1 MKIFILRGAP
11 VNRLLDSELNKLQES
26 NIEFAITQNNMEFG
40 LNNKDEGPWSF
51 NTNTLIFIWKE
62 CFWIDEKDSGGVII
76 SDIIKNIF
84 AYRED
89 INWKSEW
96 EHVSNII
103 QHMNSHST
111 VIYNLNT
118 FRFGE

>member
-26 NIEFAITQNNMEFG
+26 DIEFAITQNNMEFG
-40 LNNKDEGPWSF
+40 LNNKNEGPWSF

-62 CFWIDEKDSGGVII
+62 CSWIDEKDPYGVII

-89 INWKSEW
+89 VNWKSEW

>member
-26 NIEFAITQNNMEFG
+26 DIEFAITQNNIEFG
-40 LNNKDEGPWSF
+40 LNNKNEGPWSF

-62 CFWIDEKDSGGVII
+62 CSWIDEKDPYGVII

-84 AYRED
+84 AYRENV
-89 INWKSEW
+89 NWKSEW

-118 FRFGE
+118 FIFGE